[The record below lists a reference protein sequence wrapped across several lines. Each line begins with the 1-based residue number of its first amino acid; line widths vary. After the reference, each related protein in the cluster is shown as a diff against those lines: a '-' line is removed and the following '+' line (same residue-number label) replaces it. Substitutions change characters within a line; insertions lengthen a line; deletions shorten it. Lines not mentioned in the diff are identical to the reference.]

1 MAKPSLVIV
10 LAEDARH
17 QSLIRRYL
25 SRAGFDRHQIRL
37 VELPSGRGCGEQWVR
52 TQYAKQVKEFR
63 RRGASASTALVI
75 AIDADTYTPEQRSAQ
90 LRTALE
96 QAALEPRGA
105 GERIGHLIPKRNV
118 ETWILG
124 LAGENVDEVSD
135 YKSRAGVEQLIQRS
149 AETLFTWSRANTGAP
164 MNCVPSLRVA
174 LSEIRR
180 VDAPAN

>member
-25 SRAGFDRHQIRL
+25 YRAGFDRHQIRL
-37 VELPSGRGCGEQWVR
+37 VELPSGRGSGEQWVR
-52 TQYAKQVKEFR
+52 TQYARQVKEFR
-63 RRGASASTALVI
+63 RRGTSALTALVV
-75 AIDADTYTPEQRSAQ
+75 AIDADMYTPEQRSTQ

-96 QAALEPRGA
+96 QAAMSPRTQ

-118 ETWILG
+118 ETWILC
-124 LAGENVDEVSD
+124 LAGENIDEVSD
-135 YKSRAGVEQLIQRS
+135 YKSRAGVEQLIPTS
-149 AETLFTWSRANTGAP
+149 AETFFAWSRANTGAP
-164 MNCVPSLRVA
+164 SQCVPSLRLA
-174 LSEIRR
+174 LTEIRR